1 MAFLDEAR
9 VLLEDRVPN
18 LEAELGEYVPRILIK
33 SDVAPQDAG
42 YVRGFDRFLSSSEGQ
57 TLEDKQITTLPKV
70 AVIGDAGSGK
80 SFIVRKAFLESI
92 RRFLDSPD
100 APVPFFL
107 DLGQDLIANQGI
119 ATALDHWYDGLF
131 KRTANEHEPGCVL
144 FLDSLDEK
152 LLKEPDETEFINA
165 IDLFLR
171 KHRGRLPSVVLAC
184 RRAFWNS
191 TWFRGS
197 DPAFQVFHADCLE
210 FTDYRHIIPD
220 REQRQEFFECA
231 ESLGISELLKSPFV
245 GFDLARTY
253 KRGEPLPSSRRDWF
267 ERQVEKLLKGWQRD
281 RERGDAPPIKHL
293 VFLATQLA
301 CLATWSTRSSWTIAE
316 AVDQLGETSALEVR
330 EYVTPESVRV
340 LFHRPLFTKTND
352 RFSFSHQLFR
362 EYLSAEA
369 LISLPLRKQ
378 KHLLTASQP
387 SRQDRILMP
396 LRGVAIAL
404 AEASPAFGDFL
415 LAADPLVAF
424 LAETPVSSTEYD
436 ERLLKTVID
445 SAIAS
450 GLAYWRSIPP
460 RGDRLDHALHK
471 HRPRDIGAF
480 LQPYLSSSEE
490 MALLWATACAKAW
503 GGASELNEILL
514 KLAYNPEQN
523 VETRKNAIDAILASQ
538 SREDIR
544 KLYGLF
550 SSRDDQVRGHTL
562 VAYRITEIPSP
573 REFIEKLCGGALDDS
588 LYCILQREALGY
600 GALLATTEELD
611 EAFRAVDELYGRLG
625 NLRSLLLGGLVQHAI
640 ELEFDD
646 VPPSLFIKIWEDH
659 TAFRDDRYTANLER
673 LLRSS
678 RALFARVWQ
687 HTLHLLGQDEHRL
700 YSLRFGNGLVKA
712 CTDDIFA
719 LLPSDPS
726 SLNLEQR
733 RLVEG
738 VLAGYFH
745 QESSVEQLRKFRRLA
760 PAYTEHLRMPKSTMI
775 RTGRDRLEE
784 ASKIA
789 RALNREGATAL
800 QRAWFVLSAIGEILH
815 GQERIGWLEP
825 TEVTQ
830 FLSELQAPLPHRIVA
845 TFLDCVAEVEYSR
858 TQRDKPNTLRF
869 TRPIYA
875 VPFWVLWRLGLHDFI
890 AVEKL
895 DAFLRCYAFSGYLI
909 ASDISA
915 YFPLLD
921 RLQELSYQRWE
932 ECVLWLIEFPPV
944 SLYGPLKYLTQRESG
959 IYLDQCRQRLLKCD
973 FASVDF
979 APLFDYWQARK
990 PSDFEETL
998 HQCYQCL
1005 GLREDNEHAPAQR
1018 FRILWLLLSQDDDW
1032 AWEELD
1038 RCIEA
1043 GTAPTGANRLEFP
1056 ASERLPRNAKRLP
1069 AIVNWFTLV
1078 RQAHGLAEDWHD
1090 DLGRTLLQTIVDIGG
1105 EDAIRELERLRKE
1118 RAFPN
1123 AEWLGHSIIEI
1134 QDRMLTGSSK
1144 AIPPGQLLNF
1154 INREAMGM
1162 VREERDLFEWVCQ
1175 AIEDEKECLEHGE
1188 QVGGYWKGDEPQTEP
1203 ICQNVLWPAVK
1214 RRLSN
1219 LGVVGVEEKYVGPN
1233 KVDLWVVKIGEHNQ
1247 HLQVFLELKTARRD
1261 YARSELIDPLEEQ
1274 LWRKYLEPTAKRF
1287 SIYVVLWFKD
1297 ESRYPYPTDWL
1308 TKEEFEQELQDRC
1321 ADLAGEHGIY
1331 VACYVIDMT
1340 APIRR
1345 H

>member
-9 VLLEDRVPN
+9 VFLEDRVPN
-18 LEAELGEYVPRILIK
+18 LEAELGKYVPRILIK

-42 YVRGFDRFLSSSEGQ
+42 YIRGFDRFLSPSERQ

-80 SFIVRKAFLESI
+80 SFIVRKVFLESI

-107 DLGQDLIANQGI
+107 DLGQDLIASQGI
-119 ATALDHWYDGLF
+119 ATALDHRYDGLF
-131 KRTANEHEPGCVL
+131 KRTASEHEPGCVL

-152 LLKEPDETEFINA
+152 LLKEPDEIEFINA

-267 ERQVEKLLKGWQRD
+267 ERQVEKLLKGRQRD
-281 RERGDAPPIKHL
+281 REHGDAPPIKHL

-301 CLATWSTRSSWTIAE
+301 CLATWSTCSSWTIAE

-330 EYVTPESVRV
+330 EYVTAKSVKV
-340 LFHRPLFTKTND
+340 LLHRPLFTKTND
-352 RFSFSHQLFR
+352 RFAFSHQLFR

-369 LISLPLRKQ
+369 IISLPLRKQ
-378 KHLLTASQP
+378 KQLLAASL
-387 SRQDRILMP
+387 SSLQDRILMP
-396 LRGVAIAL
+396 LRGVAVAL

-424 LAETPVSSTEYD
+424 LAEIPALSTECD
-436 ERLLKTVID
+436 ERLLKTVIN

-450 GLAYWRSIPP
+450 GMAYWKSIPP

-471 HRPRDIGAF
+471 HRPGDIVSF
-480 LQPYLSSSEE
+480 LQPYLNSSEE
-490 MALLWATACAKAW
+490 MALLWATACARAW

-514 KLAYNPEQN
+514 KLAYDPEQN

-562 VAYRITEIPSP
+562 VAYRITENPSP
-573 REFIEKLCGGALDDS
+573 REFIGRLCGGALDDS

-600 GALLATTEELD
+600 SALLDTCEELD

-625 NLRSLLLGGLVQHAI
+625 NLRPLLLGGLVQRAI
-640 ELEFDD
+640 ELGFDD
-646 VPPSLFIKIWEDH
+646 LPPSLFIKIWEDQH
-659 TAFRDDRYTANLER
+659 TFRGKGYRDNLKR
-673 LLRSS
+673 ILSDS
-678 RALFARVWQ
+678 PALFARVWD
-687 HTLHLLGQDEHRL
+687 HALNLLGEDDGRWLYGWEVDEL
-700 YSLRFGNGLVKA
+700 AEA

-719 LLPSDPS
+719 LLLPDATA
-726 SLNLEQR
+726 LNRGQR
-733 RLVEG
+733 QLVEG
-738 VLAGYFH
+738 ILASYFYRDPSI
-745 QESSVEQLRKFRRLA
+745 ERLRQFRRLA
-760 PAYTEHLRMPKSTMI
+760 PAYTERLRMPKSAMI

-784 ASKIA
+784 ASKVA
-789 RALNREGATAL
+789 QALNREGITAL
-800 QRAWFVLSAIGEILH
+800 QKAWFVLSAIGEILH
-815 GQERIGWLEP
+815 GQERIGWLDP
-825 TEVTQ
+825 AEVIQ
-830 FLSELQAPLPHRIVA
+830 FLSELQAPLPHRIA
-845 TFLDCVAEVEYSR
+845 TTFLDCVAEVEYSR
-858 TQRDKPNTLRF
+858 TQGDKPNTLRF

-875 VPFWVLWRLGLHDFI
+875 VPFWVLWELGLSKFI
-890 AVEKL
+890 SVEKL
-895 DAFLRCYAFSGYLI
+895 DEFIRCYAFSETPIG
-909 ASDISA
+909 SDISA

-921 RLQELSYQRWE
+921 RLRELSPQQWE
-932 ECVLWLIEFPPV
+932 ECLLWLVEFPQV
-944 SLYGPLKYLTQRESG
+944 SLYGPLEYLTQRESSV
-959 IYLDQCRQRLLKCD
+959 YLEQCRRRLLKCD

-979 APLFDYWQARK
+979 APLFDYWQSLK

-1005 GLREDNEHAPAQR
+1005 ESREDNEHALAQR
-1018 FRILWLLLSQDDDW
+1018 FRILWLLLSQDNDW

-1038 RCIEA
+1038 RHIEA
-1043 GTAPTGANRLEFP
+1043 GTAPISANRPEFP
-1056 ASERLPRNAKRLP
+1056 ASERLPRNARRLP
-1069 AIVNWFTLV
+1069 TMLSWFTLV
-1078 RQAHGLAEDWHD
+1078 RQAHGAAEDWRD

-1134 QDRMLTGSSK
+1134 QDRMLTDPSK
-1144 AIPPGQLLNF
+1144 TIPPGQLLDF
-1154 INREAMGM
+1154 INQQAMGI
-1162 VREERDLFEWVCQ
+1162 VRDERDLCEWVCQ
-1175 AIEDEKECLEHGE
+1175 AIEDEKESLERGE
-1188 QVGGYWKGDEPQTEP
+1188 QVGGYWKGAEPQPEI

-1214 RRLSN
+1214 RRLLN
-1219 LGVVGVEEKYVGPN
+1219 LDIVGVEEKYVGPN

-1247 HLQVFLELKTARRD
+1247 HLQVFLELKTARKN
-1261 YARSELIDPLEEQ
+1261 YARSELIDPLKEQ
-1274 LWRKYLEPTAKRF
+1274 LWRKYLVPMAKRF
-1287 SIYVVLWFKD
+1287 GIYVVLWFKD
-1297 ESRYPYPTDWL
+1297 ESRYPYPTHWL
-1308 TKEEFEQELQDRC
+1308 TKEEFEQELQNCR